1 MPNATDIEA
10 TVMYVFN
17 ASSLINLE
25 RAGSLRVLDKL
36 AQNQRLVIPDR
47 VAREVNAP
55 RKPLENWLR
64 RNRRSVTD
72 LLPQES
78 SLYLQY
84 LRQTHPKI
92 HDGEA
97 AALAVAAHRGCTV
110 VVDDRSALQKA
121 AEHNIPHLTS
131 GAFLR
136 RLLF

>member
-25 RAGSLRVLDKL
+25 RARSLRVLDKL

-84 LRQTHPKI
+84 LRQTHP
-92 HDGEA
+92 
-97 AALAVAAHRGCTV
+97 
-110 VVDDRSALQKA
+110 
-121 AEHNIPHLTS
+121 
-131 GAFLR
+131 
-136 RLLF
+136 